1 MPKISALPP
10 ATRAAQDD
18 ELPMHNVADG
28 ETQKATIGMIMP
40 TGTILD
46 FAGAAAPDGFLLCFG
61 QTLNAVTNPEYQDLY
76 DVIGNT
82 FGGSSNTDFVVPD
95 LRGRVAAGQ
104 DDMGGSS
111 ANRLTTPIDGDVLG
125 AAGGTETHQHALAG
139 GAAYALIDPDG
150 GLNVNHS
157 RQVTGVPGWSRNVTS
172 AGAVASAAASTRTD
186 GIELGGS
193 TPAASSVQ
201 PTIILNK
208 IIKY

>member
-76 DVIGNT
+76 DIIGNT

-111 ANRLTTPIDGDVLG
+111 ANRLTTPIDGDTLG
-125 AAGGTETHQHALAG
+125 AAGGTETHTHALSDNGFAKTYYGTGGGFGTFIATPDWTALRQIGAASAVSTTKNNGSPLG
-139 GAAYALIDPDG
+139 GA
-150 GLNVNHS
+150 
-157 RQVTGVPGWSRNVTS
+157 
-172 AGAVASAAASTRTD
+172 TD
-186 GIELGGS
+186 SGS
-193 TPAASSVQ
+193 TVQ

>member
-125 AAGGTETHQHALAG
+125 AAGGTETHSHVLSDNGYAKLDPIGAGPHKARQIGVTSYATNVTLSGTAATSASTTGDGIALG
-139 GAAYALIDPDG
+139 GA
-150 GLNVNHS
+150 
-157 RQVTGVPGWSRNVTS
+157 
-172 AGAVASAAASTRTD
+172 TD
-186 GIELGGS
+186 SG
-193 TPAASSVQ
+193 SSVQ